1 MAEVWICEAEVW
13 ILYVPE
19 SGLGESG
26 PGTENPVLALK
37 NPDLGL
43 KNPVLRSG
51 FWIQNPDL
59 RTGFSSPRSG
69 RGRNRVFE
77 QNANLVPGLDF
88 PVLGLRTEF
97 QD

>member
-43 KNPVLRSG
+43 KIPVLRSG
-51 FWIQNPDL
+51 F
-59 RTGFSSPRSG
+59 
-69 RGRNRVFE
+69 
-77 QNANLVPGLDF
+77 
-88 PVLGLRTEF
+88 
-97 QD
+97 